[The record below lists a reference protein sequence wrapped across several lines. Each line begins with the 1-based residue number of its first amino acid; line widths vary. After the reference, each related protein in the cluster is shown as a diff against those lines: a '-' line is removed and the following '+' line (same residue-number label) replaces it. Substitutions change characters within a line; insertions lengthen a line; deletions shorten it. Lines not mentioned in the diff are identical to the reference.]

1 MKTIRQLLP
10 VFLGTLLLGSLLSAQ
25 QAAVSTSNVAAV
37 PRLVNFS
44 GKAIDAQGKAVAGVA
59 GATFAIYGEQYGGAP
74 LWMETQNIH
83 IDSKGG
89 YTAQLG
95 LSKTTGLP
103 IDLFPA
109 GESRWLGVRINGEEE
124 QARVLLLSV
133 PYALKAEDA
142 ATLGGLPPSAFMLA
156 VPQLSSGITASNSS
170 ATPSALPPAT
180 VTGSGTADF
189 VPLWTGTSALTNSVL
204 FQSGSGSSAKIG
216 INQTTPAATL
226 DVGGGATIRGLLNL
240 PAAATATSAAGADS
254 RPFGL
259 VASTF
264 NSSTHA
270 AANQVFHWQA
280 EPAANNTSSPSATL
294 NLLFGTAPNAATETG
309 LKINS
314 KGQITFASGQTFP
327 GGSGTVT
334 SVGLSAPS
342 SDFSVS
348 GSPVTSSGTLALNWN
363 TAPTS
368 SDNSNAIVKRDS
380 NGSFSAGLINAVAL
394 NVNNNGSS
402 LNSGLAIIANA
413 TGEAAILG
421 GSDTN
426 DGVAGVSVSG
436 IGVFGDSSKGI
447 GVQGTGGPSSYGV
460 YGTGL
465 TGVAGLSNGNYIG
478 VYGSSTGSSSYGVF
492 GLDSTGTGVY
502 GNGTVGVSGISS
514 DNAGVYGQSDTG
526 WAVDA
531 YGNGSATGILAGS
544 STGWAAWFNGDVKVD
559 GNLSKNGGSFMIDH
573 PLDPANKYLYHSFV
587 ESPDMMNIYNGNVT
601 TDAQGNA
608 TISLPD
614 YFEAL
619 NRDFRYQLTVMGQFA
634 QAIVS
639 SKVANL
645 QFSIKTDKPNVEVSW
660 QVTGIRQDAWANAHR
675 IPNEELKPEQ
685 ERGFYQ
691 HPELY
696 NAPPEKSILW
706 ARYPQA
712 MQQWKAARTAK
723 PAPVP
728 QNPLAKASAP
738 AKP

>member
-1 MKTIRQLLP
+1 MRTKKISHLLP
-10 VFLGTLLLGSLLSAQ
+10 VILGMLWLSSLLSAQ
-25 QAAVSTSNVAAV
+25 QAAVSTSSVAAV

-44 GKAIDAQGKAVAGVA
+44 GKAIDAEGKAIPGVT
-59 GATFAIYGEQYGGAP
+59 GITFAIYGEQYGGSP
-74 LWMETQNIH
+74 LWIETQSVKT
-83 IDSKGG
+83 DAKGN

-95 LSKTTGLP
+95 ATKTEGMPL
-103 IDLFPA
+103 DLFSTSAP
-109 GESRWLGVRINGEEE
+109 RWLGARINGGEE
-124 QARVLLLSV
+124 QPRVLLLSV
-133 PYALKAEDA
+133 PYALKAQDA
-142 ATLGGLPPSAFMLA
+142 ATLGGLPASAFILAAPPVSGGGAAADSNTPA
-156 VPQLSSGITASNSS
+156 VP
-170 ATPSALPPAT
+170 PPAT

-189 VPLWTGTSALTNSVL
+189 VPLWTGTSVLTNSIL
-204 FQSGSGSSAKIG
+204 FQLGSGSSAKIG

-240 PAAATATSAAGADS
+240 PASATATSAAGTIS

-259 VASTF
+259 VASTY
-264 NSSTHA
+264 NSSTKA

-280 EPAANNTSSPSATL
+280 EPTANNTSSPSATL
-294 NLLFGTAPNAATETG
+294 NLLFGTAPNAAAETG
-309 LKINS
+309 LRINS

-342 SDFSVS
+342 SDFTVG

-363 TAPTS
+363 TPPTS
-368 SDNSNAIVKRDS
+368 ADSGNAIVKRDS
-380 NGSFSAGLINAVAL
+380 TGSFSAGLINAIAL
-394 NVNNNGSS
+394 SVNNNGTS

-426 DGVAGVSVSG
+426 DGVAGTSVSG

-447 GVQGTGGPSSYGV
+447 GVQGAGGPASYGV

-492 GLDSTGTGVY
+492 GLDSSGTGVY
-502 GNGTVGVSGISS
+502 GSGTVGVSGISS

-544 STGWAAWFNGDVKVD
+544 STGYAAWFNGDVKVD

-587 ESPDMMNIYNGNVT
+587 ESPDMMNIYNGNIT

-639 SKVANL
+639 TKVANR

-660 QVTGIRQDAWANAHR
+660 QVTGIRQDVWANAHR
-675 IPNEELKPEQ
+675 IPVEEAKPEQ

-696 NAPPEKSILW
+696 NAPAEKSILW

-723 PAPVP
+723 APLAH
-728 QNPLAKASAP
+728 NPLATALAP